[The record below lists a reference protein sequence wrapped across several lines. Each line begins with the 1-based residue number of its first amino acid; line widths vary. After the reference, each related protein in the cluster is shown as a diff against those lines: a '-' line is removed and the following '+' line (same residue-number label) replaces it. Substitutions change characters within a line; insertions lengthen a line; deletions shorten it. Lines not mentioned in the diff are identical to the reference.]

1 MYYDEYACVTL
12 DGAADERVVGF
23 VLAIPEDHSKWL
35 EKLREADDIE
45 GYNAEDPEDNGL
57 YQRAVVWATQD
68 ETGTVVPAYVYHRTG
83 TCKTSRRIWSGD
95 WLDRSSQAQIKRN
108 DKPPPVAPPLKANTA
123 VGTVGTDRGGGR
135 GGRGGG
141 GVGARDGSRR
151 RGGGGGSEIGDRRG
165 SRGGGGGDARDGQP
179 PLPWTKDGYSQPA
192 TPDGATPSPIVN
204 RRAGPIL
211 ITAPHG
217 LRCFRG
223 GKAHGDR
230 RRIHHREKFSTEI
243 ALKLSAAIGRQMGF
257 PCSFIVWNMKTAK
270 RADNANLDPNYLL
283 DSQFDRSP
291 WHLALVDW
299 KNACRAAGSPCMHVD
314 FHGKHDPKPKKGS
327 RA

>member
-1 MYYDEYACVTL
+1 MFRGSLEIVVSHPTDTSTKSKASIGSACMYYDEYACVTL

-68 ETGTVVPAYVYHRTG
+68 DTGAVVPAYVYHRTG

-108 DKPPPVAPPLKANTA
+108 DKPPPVAPLLKAHTAVGA

-141 GVGARDGSRR
+141 GPRGVGEALEGE
-151 RGGGGGSEIGDRRG
+151 G
-165 SRGGGGGDARDGQP
+165 P
-179 PLPWTKDGYSQPA
+179 PLAS
-192 TPDGATPSPIVN
+192 
-204 RRAGPIL
+204 
-211 ITAPHG
+211 
-217 LRCFRG
+217 
-223 GKAHGDR
+223 
-230 RRIHHREKFSTEI
+230 
-243 ALKLSAAIGRQMGF
+243 
-257 PCSFIVWNMKTAK
+257 
-270 RADNANLDPNYLL
+270 
-283 DSQFDRSP
+283 
-291 WHLALVDW
+291 
-299 KNACRAAGSPCMHVD
+299 
-314 FHGKHDPKPKKGS
+314 
-327 RA
+327 